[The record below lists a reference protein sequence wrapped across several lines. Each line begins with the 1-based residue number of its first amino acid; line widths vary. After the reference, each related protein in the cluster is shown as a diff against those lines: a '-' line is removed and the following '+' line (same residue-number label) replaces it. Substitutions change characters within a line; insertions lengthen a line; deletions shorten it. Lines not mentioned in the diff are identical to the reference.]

1 MTGDRS
7 PDILLAFDFGF
18 RRIGIASA
26 NLRTRTASPLTT
38 LTVSGKLPWAELD
51 RAIDDWRPGQLVV
64 GLPNADLAREVAERA
79 EEFMAALRQRYDLP
93 VAAVDESLT
102 TRTARA
108 ELKEARR
115 SGLLQTRVRKG
126 QVDSQAA
133 CLIAEQWMRGCEPS
147 GDSHGRTR

>member
-18 RRIGIASA
+18 RRIGVASG

-38 LTVSGKLPWAELD
+38 LTVGEELPWTELD
-51 RAIDDWRPGQLVV
+51 RTIDDWRPGQLVV
-64 GLPNADLAREVAERA
+64 GLPSPELAREVAKRA

-102 TRTARA
+102 SRAARS

-115 SGLLQTRVRKG
+115 SGLLRTRVRKG
-126 QVDSQAA
+126 KVDSHAA
-133 CLIAEQWMRGCEPS
+133 CLIAEQWMS
-147 GDSHGRTR
+147 G